1 MELDTFFTELS
12 DFIKNV
18 NLLSEKIEK
27 LEAQFLA
34 SIVSGDRRLVDIPD
48 PDQDDAILSMKLR
61 NDRRFFA
68 IEAKLEELE
77 LRFDAFIGSDVPEQN
92 TKLDELEGKIN
103 EIESS
108 VDEHQRTLDDLDFDV
123 AIENIDWTERVRDA
137 IRDII

>member
-27 LEAQFLA
+27 LEAQFLT
-34 SIVSGDRRLVDIPD
+34 SRLVDIPD

-61 NDRRFFA
+61 NDRRFFSV
-68 IEAKLEELE
+68 EAKLEELE
-77 LRFDAFIGSDVPEQN
+77 LRFDGYIGSDVPEQN
-92 TKLDELEGKIN
+92 TKLGELEEKLN

-137 IRDII
+137 LRDII

>member
-27 LEAQFLA
+27 LEAQFLT
-34 SIVSGDRRLVDIPD
+34 SRLVDIPD
-48 PDQDDAILSMKLR
+48 PDQNEVILSMKLR
-61 NDRRFFA
+61 NDRRFFD

-77 LRFDAFIGSDVPEQN
+77 LRQDAGEGNS
-92 TKLDELEGKIN
+92 KLDELEEKLN